1 MTHPANCHLT
11 LASPSRS
18 LDRHWGWSR
27 QGRPA
32 RGINKG
38 LEKYKLRAIVCV
50 CVRACHTLTHM
61 LIKERGW
68 KRKTFPPKKKITQSV
83 LSLDWKVSN
92 FLCTHHAFKFGNNF
106 SLCDFSCFATNIAN
120 SQKTDRKGNGNRN
133 SEFKSW
139 FFPWLAVWPCVYSR
153 P

>member
-68 KRKTFPPKKKITQSV
+68 KRKTFPPKKKNHTICV
-83 LSLDWKVSN
+83 IIGLK
-92 FLCTHHAFKFGNNF
+92 
-106 SLCDFSCFATNIAN
+106 
-120 SQKTDRKGNGNRN
+120 SQ
-133 SEFKSW
+133 
-139 FFPWLAVWPCVYSR
+139 
-153 P
+153 